1 MQNYLIAAGVLM
13 ILIGIA
19 HSVIGEILI
28 FRQLRAGAIVPLL
41 APPPPRERHL
51 RILWANWH
59 LTSALG
65 WGLAALLIL
74 VAEAPDPSSYALQ
87 VRIIA
92 VATLAGSLLVLYAT
106 RGRHPGW
113 IGLLVAAVL
122 AWLGQSSA

>member
-1 MQNYLIAAGVLM
+1 MQSYLLAAGVLM
-13 ILIGIA
+13 ILIGVA

-41 APPPPRERHL
+41 APAPLRERHL

-74 VAEAPDPSSYALQ
+74 IAVAPDPSSYALQ
-87 VRIIA
+87 VRTIA
-92 VATLAGSLLVLYAT
+92 VVTLAGSLLVLYAT

-113 IGLLVAAVL
+113 IGLLVAAIL

>member
-1 MQNYLIAAGVLM
+1 MQMQLLAAGVLM

-28 FRQLRAGAIVPLL
+28 FRQLRAGTIVPLL
-41 APPPPRERHL
+41 APPPLRERHL

-59 LTSALG
+59 LCSVLG
-65 WGLAALLIL
+65 WALAALLIL
-74 VAEAPDPSSYALQ
+74 FATSPDLSAHALH

-92 VATLAGSLLVLYAT
+92 IATLAGSLLVLYAT

-113 IGLLVAAVL
+113 FGLLVAAVL
-122 AWLGQSSA
+122 AWLGQSGA

>member
-1 MQNYLIAAGVLM
+1 MQNYLLSAGVLM
-13 ILIGIA
+13 ILIGLA

-28 FRQLRAGAIVPLL
+28 FRQLRAGTIVPLL
-41 APPPPRERHL
+41 APPPLRERHL

-74 VAEAPDPSSYALQ
+74 VAAAPDPSSYALH

-92 VATLAGSLLVLYAT
+92 IATLAGSLLVLYAT

-113 IGLLVAAVL
+113 FGLLIAAGL
-122 AWLGQSSA
+122 AWLGQSGA

>member
-28 FRQLRAGAIVPLL
+28 FRKLRAGTIVPLL
-41 APPPPRERHL
+41 APAPLRERHL

-59 LTSALG
+59 LTSVLG

-74 VAEAPDPSSYALQ
+74 IAVAPDPSAQALH

-92 VATLAGSLLVLYAT
+92 IATLAGSILVLYAT

-113 IGLLVAAVL
+113 FGLLVAAGL
-122 AWLGQSSA
+122 AWLGQSGA

>member
-1 MQNYLIAAGVLM
+1 MQSYLIAAGWLM

-28 FRQLRAGAIVPLL
+28 FRQLRAGTIVPLL
-41 APPPPRERHL
+41 APPPLRERHL

-59 LTSALG
+59 LTSVLG

-74 VAEAPDPSSYALQ
+74 FAMAPDPSSHALH

-92 VATLAGSLLVLYAT
+92 IMTLAGSLLVLYAT
-106 RGRHPGW
+106 KGRHPGW
-113 IGLLVAAVL
+113 LGLLVAAGL
-122 AWLGQSSA
+122 AWLGQSGV

>member
-1 MQNYLIAAGVLM
+1 MQIQLFAAGLLM

-19 HSVIGEILI
+19 HSAIGEILI
-28 FRQLRAGAIVPLL
+28 FRRLRAGTIVPLQ
-41 APPPPRERHL
+41 APQPLRERHL

-59 LTSALG
+59 FCSVLG

-74 VAEAPDPSSYALQ
+74 FAMSPDLPAQARY

-92 VATLAGSLLVLYAT
+92 IATFAGSILVLFAT

-113 IGLLVAAVL
+113 LGLLVAAVL
-122 AWLGQSSA
+122 TWLGQSGA

>member
-28 FRQLRAGAIVPLL
+28 FRQLRAGTIVPLL
-41 APPPPRERHL
+41 APPPLRERHL

-74 VAEAPDPSSYALQ
+74 IAVAPDPSSYALQ
-87 VRIIA
+87 VRTIA

>member
-1 MQNYLIAAGVLM
+1 MQMQLLAAGVLM

-28 FRQLRAGAIVPLL
+28 FRQLRAGTIVPLL
-41 APPPPRERHL
+41 APAPLRERHL

-59 LTSALG
+59 LTSVLG

-74 VAEAPDPSSYALQ
+74 IAVAPDPSSHALH

-92 VATLAGSLLVLYAT
+92 IATLAGSLLVLYAT
-106 RGRHPGW
+106 KGRHPGW
-113 IGLLVAAVL
+113 FGLLVAAGL
-122 AWLGQSSA
+122 AWLGQSGG

>member
-1 MQNYLIAAGVLM
+1 MQSYVLAAGVLM

-41 APPPPRERHL
+41 APAPLRERHL

-59 LTSALG
+59 LCSVLG
-65 WGLAALLIL
+65 WGLAALLIQF
-74 VAEAPDPSSYALQ
+74 AMAPDLSAHALQ
-87 VRIIA
+87 IRIIA
-92 VATLAGSLLVLYAT
+92 IATLAGSVLVLYAT

-113 IGLLVAAVL
+113 LGLLVAAGL
-122 AWLGQSSA
+122 AWLGQSGA

>member
-28 FRQLRAGAIVPLL
+28 FRKLRAGTIVPLL
-41 APPPPRERHL
+41 TPAPLRERHL

-59 LTSALG
+59 LTSVLG

-74 VAEAPDPSSYALQ
+74 IAVAPDPSSHALH

-92 VATLAGSLLVLYAT
+92 IATLAGSLLVLYAT
-106 RGRHPGW
+106 KGRHPGW
-113 IGLLVAAVL
+113 FGLLIAAGL
-122 AWLGQSSA
+122 AWLGQSGA

>member
-1 MQNYLIAAGVLM
+1 MQMQLLAAGVLM

-28 FRQLRAGAIVPLL
+28 FRQLRAGTIVPLL
-41 APPPPRERHL
+41 APPPLRERHL

-74 VAEAPDPSSYALQ
+74 IAVAPDPSSYALH

-92 VATLAGSLLVLYAT
+92 IATLAGSLLVLYAT

-122 AWLGQSSA
+122 AWLGQSSV

>member
-1 MQNYLIAAGVLM
+1 MQMQLLAAGVLM
-13 ILIGIA
+13 ILIGVA

-28 FRQLRAGAIVPLL
+28 FRQLRAGTIVPLL
-41 APPPPRERHL
+41 APPPLRERHL

-74 VAEAPDPSSYALQ
+74 IAVAPDPSSYALH

-92 VATLAGSLLVLYAT
+92 IATLAGSLLVLYAT

-122 AWLGQSSA
+122 AWLGQSSV

>member
-1 MQNYLIAAGVLM
+1 MQSYLLAAGVLM
-13 ILIGIA
+13 ILIGVA

-41 APPPPRERHL
+41 APAPLRERHL

-74 VAEAPDPSSYALQ
+74 IAVAPDPSSYALQ
-87 VRIIA
+87 VRTIA

-113 IGLLVAAVL
+113 IGLLVAAIL

>member
-1 MQNYLIAAGVLM
+1 MQMQLLAAGVLM

-28 FRQLRAGAIVPLL
+28 FRQLRAGTIVPLL
-41 APPPPRERHL
+41 APPPLRERHL

-59 LTSALG
+59 LCSVLG

-74 VAEAPDPSSYALQ
+74 FAGAPDRSAHAPHI
-87 VRIIA
+87 RIIA
-92 VATLAGSLLVLYAT
+92 IAALAGSALVLYAT

-113 IGLLVAAVL
+113 FGLLVAAGL
-122 AWLGQSSA
+122 TWLGQSGA

>member
-1 MQNYLIAAGVLM
+1 MQNYLIAAGMLM

-28 FRQLRAGAIVPLL
+28 FRQLRAGTIVPLL
-41 APPPPRERHL
+41 APGPLRERHL

-59 LTSALG
+59 LTSVLG

-74 VAEAPDPSSYALQ
+74 IAVAPDPSSHALH

-92 VATLAGSLLVLYAT
+92 IATLAGSLLVLYAT
-106 RGRHPGW
+106 KGRHPGW
-113 IGLLVAAVL
+113 FGLLVAAGL
-122 AWLGQSSA
+122 AWLGQGA

>member
-28 FRQLRAGAIVPLL
+28 FRQLRAGTIVPLL
-41 APPPPRERHL
+41 APPPLRERHL

-65 WGLAALLIL
+65 WGLAALLMLIA
-74 VAEAPDPSSYALQ
+74 VAPDPSSYALQ
-87 VRIIA
+87 VRTIA

-122 AWLGQSSA
+122 A

>member
-1 MQNYLIAAGVLM
+1 MQSYLLAAGVLM

-41 APPPPRERHL
+41 APPPLRERHL

-74 VAEAPDPSSYALQ
+74 IAVAPDPSSYALQ
-87 VRIIA
+87 VRTIA

-113 IGLLVAAVL
+113 IGLLVAAIL

>member
-28 FRQLRAGAIVPLL
+28 FRQLRAGTIVPLL
-41 APPPPRERHL
+41 APPPLRERHL

-74 VAEAPDPSSYALQ
+74 IAVAPDPSSYALQ
-87 VRIIA
+87 VRTIA
-92 VATLAGSLLVLYAT
+92 VVTLAGSLLVLYAT

>member
-41 APPPPRERHL
+41 APPPLRERHL

-59 LTSALG
+59 LTSMLG

-74 VAEAPDPSSYALQ
+74 IAVAPDPSSHALH

-92 VATLAGSLLVLYAT
+92 IATLAGSLLVLSAT

-113 IGLLVAAVL
+113 FGLLVAAGL
-122 AWLGQSSA
+122 AWLGPSSA